1 MGNQKAII
9 YCAGGRSVA
18 SVLCS
23 EHPGCCAGG
32 RSVASVLCSEHLG
45 CSALALVL
53 SASSEMWSRHQ
64 HFCFQGKP
72 CPAGSPS
79 IWGSPAAGASIRGGG
94 TAVWACGVQE
104 GWFSAQGTEG
114 FLRCE
119 TFTFNPGTALSRPEQ
134 VSHPHAGW
142 HLAVTG
148 NKQTE
153 LSLEKQA
160 PCWSH
165 L

>member
-1 MGNQKAII
+1 MPCWLPK
-9 YCAGGRSVA
+9 Y
-18 SVLCS
+18 
-23 EHPGCCAGG
+23 
-32 RSVASVLCSEHLG
+32 LG
-45 CSALALVL
+45 T
-53 SASSEMWSRHQ
+53 
-64 HFCFQGKP
+64 
-72 CPAGSPS
+72 
-79 IWGSPAAGASIRGGG
+79 SIRGGG
-94 TAVWACGVQE
+94 AAVWACRVQE
-104 GWFSAQGTEG
+104 GWFSVQGTEG

-119 TFTFNPGTALSRPEQ
+119 TFTFNPGTALSEPEQ